1 MKNTYYELKGL
12 VKQSDGSTD
21 SYRLC
26 FTSDLKAATREYVR
40 NGWKVKDL
48 YSITHERLVK

>member
-1 MKNTYYELKGL
+1 MKNKYYELKGL
-12 VKQSDGSTD
+12 VKQADGSTD